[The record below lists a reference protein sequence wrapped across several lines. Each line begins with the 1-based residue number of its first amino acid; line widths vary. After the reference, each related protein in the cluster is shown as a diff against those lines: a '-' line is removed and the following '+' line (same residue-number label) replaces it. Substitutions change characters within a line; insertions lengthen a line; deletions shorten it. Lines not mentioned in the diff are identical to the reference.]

1 MTFAKRRKIIKAFI
15 KNQLSYWQLA
25 RMFCQRQTDLQI
37 NHLPERALTAVYNDE
52 VNPFEELLQKERPGT
67 IHKIN
72 IKYQLQSYLKLKA
85 IS

>member
-1 MTFAKRRKIIKAFI
+1 MTFAKRRKIIKTFV
-15 KNQLSYWQLA
+15 KNQISYWQLV
-25 RMFCQRQTDLQI
+25 RTFCQRQTSLQI
-37 NHLPERALTAVYNDE
+37 NHLHERALTTVYNDE
-52 VNPFEELLQKERPGT
+52 VSPFSELLQKERSGT